1 LKKWRIEKVVG
12 DDDGTIFFYVI
23 FLVFLVETF
32 KKVVF
37 VKGITLIK
45 VGN

>member
-1 LKKWRIEKVVG
+1 LENGEYRKVVG
-12 DDDGTIFFYVI
+12 DDDGTNFFML
-23 FLVFLVETF
+23 FLSFLVETF